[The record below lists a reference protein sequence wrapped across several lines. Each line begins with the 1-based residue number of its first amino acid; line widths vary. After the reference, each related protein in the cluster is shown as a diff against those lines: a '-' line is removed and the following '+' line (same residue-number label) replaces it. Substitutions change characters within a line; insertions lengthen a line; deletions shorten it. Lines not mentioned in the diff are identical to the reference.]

1 MKMNQD
7 YINLKIRNCKKL
19 IQSSTSEAQKKIYKE
34 YLVFWQLK
42 EFDLLHFKNGNAPK
56 NIGSIIQDLTEA
68 QRAEEFRHKYPN
80 KKAYYKRN
88 GKYLETRRFKEF
100 LKSFE

>member
-1 MKMNQD
+1 MNQD
-7 YINLKIRNCKKL
+7 YINLKIRNCKEL

-34 YLVFWQLK
+34 YLIFWQA
-42 EFDLLHFKNGNAPK
+42 KNVDPWGDIPENV
-56 NIGSIIQDLTEA
+56 GSIIQDLTEA